1 MSFGTVSISPY
12 IKEYSQSSKSQ
23 ESSLAAH
30 GMLRAPGTTRPFL
43 PHKEAT
49 GKYRTGLDKSAQ
61 YLMKMSK
68 EERKIEED
76 KIDTMLATLQEAFPG
91 VDFGPNSKV
100 WNVWGDSPVK
110 ASKVNAANT
119 DVYLHPDKNIM
130 DLLTYA
136 WVRVSPVIAKNKAAI
151 ENGECSDC
159 QYFLSDEVA
168 ETKVMFNK
176 KIAVNKATA
185 SLEKLKDD
193 PTKIKK
199 VARLMGLPVSDD
211 TSLERCYVLLD
222 TELKESQIRRGDNAG
237 RGTIGLFNEI
247 CELSD
252 DVLNVKDLVEKAI
265 RHNIYRE
272 TGDKLTEGTLT
283 IADSKADLV
292 RSLMKPE
299 NQKDFLALQARVKV
313 KEQTNQ

>member
-12 IKEYSQSSKSQ
+12 IKEYSASAKSQ
-23 ESSLAAH
+23 ESSLASH
-30 GMLRAPGTTRPFL
+30 GMLRAPGTTRPFI

-49 GKYRTGLDKSAQ
+49 GKYRTGLDKDAQ
-61 YLMKMSK
+61 YLLKMSK

-76 KIDTMLATLQEAFPG
+76 KIDAMLAILKKAFPD
-91 VDFGPNSKV
+91 VDFGPHSKI
-100 WNVWGDSPVK
+100 WNVWSNEPFK
-110 ASKVNAANT
+110 ANKVNAANT
-119 DVYLHPDKNIM
+119 DIYLHPDRDIM

-151 ENGECSDC
+151 ENGECPDC
-159 QYFLSDEVA
+159 QYYLNDEAA

-176 KIAVNKATA
+176 KMAVNKATA

-199 VARLMGLPVSDD
+199 VARLMGLPVTED
-211 TSLERCYVLLD
+211 TSLERCYILLD
-222 TELKESQIRRGDNAG
+222 TELKESQVRRGENAG

-252 DVLNVKDLVEKAI
+252 EVLNVKDLVEKAI

-272 TGDKLTEGTLT
+272 TGDKLTEGTIT

-292 RSLMKPE
+292 RTLLKPD
-299 NQKDFLALQARVKV
+299 NQKELLALMARVKV